1 MKMDTSKSFY
11 KWEVVLLLWVA
22 YFLNQGDR
30 QVFNTVL
37 PHIQAFLGAS
47 DVTMG
52 LISTCFNIFFAC
64 TVPFAGFFA
73 DRISRKK
80 IIVFSV
86 ALFSV
91 ATMFT
96 GMANTVLLMIVM
108 RSVATGMGEAMFG
121 PTYPAI
127 IAAWHGQK
135 TRARAMSLH
144 QTAYYFGVI
153 ASGFLA
159 GLIADKLGWQ
169 YSFFIFGG
177 LGILFTLILALRL
190 SDRPAGVTEE
200 VVNKVDK
207 PSFFEALGAIFR
219 VPTAICMIVGFTCLI
234 FVLTGYLTWMPKY
247 LMEKF
252 SMTAASAGLNSM
264 LWTHAA
270 AFAGVLIAG
279 SLSDKVALADGGAKN
294 RLLLQSAGLLLA
306 SPCIVLMG
314 LGSDLVV
321 IYAALA
327 GFGFF
332 RAFFDANTYSILYD
346 VIPSRYHSS
355 SSAVLQMFG
364 FGMGSFAPLILGAL
378 SSNLGFSKGIALLSV
393 VWLFAAVVMFVAR
406 CFFFDKD
413 AAKLRK
419 QAE

>member
-1 MKMDTSKSFY
+1 MKMNTSKPFY

-37 PHIQAFLGAS
+37 PHIQSFLGAS

-64 TVPFAGFFA
+64 TVPFAGYFA
-73 DRISRKK
+73 DRLNRKK

-96 GMANTVLLMIVM
+96 GLANTVLLMIVM

-127 IAAWHGQK
+127 IASWHGPQ
-135 TRARAMSLH
+135 TRAKAMSLH
-144 QTAYYFGVI
+144 QTAYYFGVVV
-153 ASGFLA
+153 SGFLA

-177 LGILFTLILALRL
+177 LGVIFTFILILRL
-190 SDRPAGVTEE
+190 SDSPTETTDE
-200 VVNKVDK
+200 SSDK
-207 PSFFEALGAIFR
+207 PSFFEALGAIFK
-219 VPTAICMIVGFTCLI
+219 VPTAVCMIIGFTCLI
-234 FVLTGYLTWMPKY
+234 FVLTGYLTWMPKF

-252 SMTAASAGLNSM
+252 SLTAASAGLNSM
-264 LWTHAA
+264 LWTHMA

-279 SLSDKVALADGGAKN
+279 GLSDRLAAAKGGAKN
-294 RLLLQSAGLLLA
+294 RLMLQSAGLLLA
-306 SPCIVLMG
+306 APCIVVMG
-314 LGSDLVV
+314 MGTNIIV

-332 RAFFDANTYSILYD
+332 RAFFDANTYAILYD

-364 FGMGSFAPLILGAL
+364 FGMGSLAPLILGAL
-378 SSNLGFSKGIALLSV
+378 SSGLGLGKGIALLAC
-393 VWLFAAVVMFVAR
+393 VWVFAAVVLLIAR
-406 CFFFDKD
+406 TFFFEKD
-413 AAKLRK
+413 AARMKG
-419 QAE
+419 